1 MASTDALSLPD
12 LAELT
17 GLSPRTIRSLISQDL
32 LRGPT
37 TRGRYATYGA
47 YHVERLRAIR
57 YLREAEG
64 LTVPETASHLE
75 RLAAEEVRDLAA
87 RWERGVREAS
97 GVPVAPASRSALDY
111 LRSIG
116 AAAGPAEAVGGKPRP
131 TVLPRPREALTRP
144 PTAHREALRPV
155 ERLVQALGAA
165 VGEARVPSKVRGEG
179 WFRIPITPNVEL
191 HLRGYEDPAQLAAFE
206 RVAELLRQVL
216 LGGGPD
222 HERE

>member
-32 LRGPT
+32 LQGPT

-64 LTVPETASHLE
+64 LTVPETAAQLE
-75 RLAAEEVRDLAA
+75 RLAAGEVRELAA

-97 GVPVAPASRSALDY
+97 GVPVAPASRSALEY

-131 TVLPRPREALTRP
+131 TVFPRPREAVTKP
-144 PTAHREALRPV
+144 QAGHREALRPV
-155 ERLVQALGAA
+155 ERLCRQSARRSARRGCRARCGARA
-165 VGEARVPSKVRGEG
+165 GSGSRSRPTSSCTCGAM
-179 WFRIPITPNVEL
+179 RIRRSSPRSSGL
-191 HLRGYEDPAQLAAFE
+191 QSCCGRYC
-206 RVAELLRQVL
+206 
-216 LGGGPD
+216 
-222 HERE
+222 

>member
-64 LTVPETASHLE
+64 LTVPETA
-75 RLAAEEVRDLAA
+75 A
-87 RWERGVREAS
+87 
-97 GVPVAPASRSALDY
+97 
-111 LRSIG
+111 
-116 AAAGPAEAVGGKPRP
+116 
-131 TVLPRPREALTRP
+131 
-144 PTAHREALRPV
+144 
-155 ERLVQALGAA
+155 
-165 VGEARVPSKVRGEG
+165 
-179 WFRIPITPNVEL
+179 
-191 HLRGYEDPAQLAAFE
+191 
-206 RVAELLRQVL
+206 
-216 LGGGPD
+216 
-222 HERE
+222 